1 MYDDMRDAKFLQ
13 NAKEAYKTGNLN
25 SYINKFIKQKE
36 GKGLRYLL
44 NILYAMAFKYLL
56 DKIFE
61 DKDSPNKVTFLNT
74 TKQVGSMI
82 VDGLVPFQVSNVY
95 SAFMD
100 RSTDEVKNE
109 RLRSV
114 IVPSAADL
122 FLKPM

>member
-1 MYDDMRDAKFLQ
+1 
-13 NAKEAYKTGNLN
+13 
-25 SYINKFIKQKE
+25 
-36 GKGLRYLL
+36 
-44 NILYAMAFKYLL
+44 MAFKYLL

-61 DKDSPNKVTFLNT
+61 DKDSPSKATFLNT